1 MKKKVLL
8 VMMIAITL
16 FKSPFAQQN
25 KLWYQQPAKVW
36 TEALPLGNG
45 RLGAMVFGKTD
56 KEIIHL
62 NEMTL
67 WAGGPAKD
75 YPNPNAKQI
84 LPLVR
89 KALFANDFV
98 EATRLMHQMQGPY
111 TESYAPLGDLLIDY
125 GFKEKPTEY
134 HRQLDLNTA
143 TATTKFTTNGVGYTE
158 EVFASAPAHLIIVKL
173 KADKTGKLNFKASL
187 QSLLQNE
194 GLKALTLNTLEL
206 HGKAPAHAETNL
218 DDPTLTDPK
227 LDTIVYKDVNNCR
240 GMRFDCRI
248 RVKTI
253 DGIVTFTKEGVKVK
267 NATEALLFIAAAT
280 SFNGFDKCP
289 DREGMDE
296 KALCN
301 GYLVKAFNQSYQNL
315 KQAHLQ
321 DFQHYFNRVSLSLG
335 NDSKDKLPTD
345 ERLKLYT
352 KGEPDA
358 ALEALYYR
366 FGRYLL
372 ISCSRAG
379 NPPANLQ
386 GIWNPIMRPPWSSN
400 FTANINVEMNYWAA
414 EAANLSEM
422 HLPLIDLIKNVAVTG
437 KKTASNYYG
446 ANGWCSHHNIDI
458 WGSSNPV
465 GSYGL
470 GDPKWAN
477 FPLSGAWLCQH
488 LWNHYRFT
496 GDKQYLQNTAYPLMK
511 GAVDFCNSWLVTDPN
526 TGYLVTAPSTSAEN
540 DFYTEDHKKAQVS
553 IATTMDMSLI
563 YDLFTN
569 TIQALDILGINTNL
583 KDSLIIKRSKLYP
596 IQIGKK
602 GNVQEWFKDWEDVD
616 PHHRHTSHL
625 IGLHPGRELS
635 PLYTPDFAKAA
646 AVTLNTRGD
655 EGTGW
660 SKAWKINFWARLY
673 DGDRAHKLLQEL
685 LHYTEQADT
694 KYDAGGGTYANLFC
708 AHPPFQIDGNFG
720 ALSGIT
726 EMLLQSHLT
735 DIHLLPALPSEWKEG
750 AISGLKASGGFEVS
764 IKWKDGQ
771 LTETKIVSKLGGN
784 CRLRT
789 TRPIEVEGTKYSVV
803 NADKANLNPFYEKV
817 DSNQK
822 EVIGEKKYV
831 LTDFA
836 TEKGKTYL
844 IKVK

>member
-8 VMMIAITL
+8 VSMIAMTL
-16 FKSPFAQQN
+16 FTKPFAQQN
-25 KLWYQQPAKVW
+25 KLWYKQPADVW

-67 WAGGPAKD
+67 WAGGPVKD
-75 YPNPNAKQI
+75 NPNPNAKAI

-111 TESYAPLGDLLIDY
+111 TESYAPLGDLIIDY
-125 GFKEKPTEY
+125 GFKEKPTDY
-134 HRQLDLNTA
+134 QRSLSLNNAIA
-143 TATTKFTTNGVGYTE
+143 TSVFTIKGVKYSQ
-158 EVFASAPAHLIIVKL
+158 EVFVSAPAQVIVL
-173 KADKTGKLNFKASL
+173 RIKAHKIGAINATISL
-187 QSLLQNE
+187 QSLLKNE
-194 GLKALTLNTLEL
+194 GIKSLATNEIEL
-206 HGKAPAHAETNL
+206 HGNAPSHAMPSY
-218 DDPTLTDPK
+218 DDPSITDPK
-227 LDTIVYKDVNNCR
+227 EDTIRYDNDNCS
-240 GMRFDCRI
+240 GMRFDCK
-248 RVKTI
+248 VKAHNI
-253 DGIVTFTKEGVKVK
+253 DGQVTTTNDGLKIS
-267 NATEALLFIAAAT
+267 NATEVVVFISAAT

-289 DREGMDE
+289 DTEGKDE

-301 GYLVKAFNQSYQNL
+301 GYLQKAYRQTYQSLKDAHVK
-315 KQAHLQ
+315 
-321 DFQHYFNRVSLSLG
+321 DFQHYFNRVKLSLG
-335 NDSKDKLPTD
+335 NDLKDKLPTD
-345 ERLKLYT
+345 ERLKLYA
-352 KGEPDA
+352 KGEQDA
-358 ALEALYYR
+358 ALEGLYYQ

-372 ISCSRAG
+372 ISCSRPG

-437 KKTASNYYG
+437 KKTATNFYG
-446 ANGWCSHHNIDI
+446 ADGWCSHHNIDI
-458 WGSSNPV
+458 WASSNPV

-470 GDPKWAN
+470 GEPKWAN
-477 FPLSGAWLCQH
+477 FPLSGAWLGQH

-511 GAVDFCNSWLVTDPN
+511 GAVEFCNSWLVTDPN

-540 DFYTEDHKKAQVS
+540 DFYTDEHKKAQVS

-569 TIQALDILGINTNL
+569 TIQALDILGIDANL
-583 KDSLIIKRSKLYP
+583 KDSLLARRSRLYP
-596 IQIGKK
+596 LQIGKK
-602 GNVQEWFKDWEDVD
+602 GNLQEWFKDWEDVD

-646 AVTLNTRGD
+646 TVTLNTRGD

-685 LHYTEQADT
+685 LHYTEQSDT

-735 DIHLLPALPSEWKEG
+735 DIHLLPALPTEWKEG

-771 LTETKIVSKLGGN
+771 LTEAKIVSSLGGN

-789 TRPIEVEGTKYSVV
+789 TLPIQVEGTKYSVV
-803 NADKANLNPFYEKV
+803 NADKANTNPFYEKV

-822 EVIGEKKYV
+822 EVIGDKKYI

-836 TEKGKTYL
+836 TEKGKTYS